1 MHFSKHILKNGT
13 RVVLVPMKDS
23 QTITVQILVEAG
35 SKYENKQNNG
45 ISHFL
50 EHMMFKGTKQH
61 PTPEEIA
68 ELLDSV
74 GGEYNAFTG
83 KEETGYWMKV
93 PANHF
98 DLALTVVSDIYLN
111 SLFKAKEI
119 EKERGVILQEINMIK
134 DTPMRH
140 LWDIFENLLYGNQ
153 PAGRD
158 IIGTE
163 NNIKKFKRKNF
174 IEYFKNKYTPQS
186 TVVVVA
192 GLFNEETALK
202 KITKL
207 FNKKNS
213 FVKKVGK
220 KRVVENQKRPAVK
233 INFKETD
240 QTHLLMGFR
249 AFSMFNSDRHAL
261 SLLGNILG
269 GGMSSRLFS
278 EIREKRGLAY
288 YVRAGA
294 EMNTDT
300 GYLYA
305 NAGIEHNNLSKTITL
320 ILKEFKKITV
330 KKITL
335 KELKKVKEFVKGRT
349 QMSLESS
356 DEMGSFFGGQEL
368 HRKKIKS
375 PEELFKKIDS
385 VSAEDIQRVA
395 KKVIKNKSLNLAIIG
410 PHKNKT
416 VLNNILKI

>member
-1 MHFSKHILKNGT
+1 
-13 RVVLVPMKDS
+13 
-23 QTITVQILVEAG
+23 
-35 SKYENKQNNG
+35 
-45 ISHFL
+45 
-50 EHMMFKGTKQH
+50 
-61 PTPEEIA
+61 
-68 ELLDSV
+68 
-74 GGEYNAFTG
+74 
-83 KEETGYWMKV
+83 
-93 PANHF
+93 
-98 DLALTVVSDIYLN
+98 
-111 SLFKAKEI
+111 
-119 EKERGVILQEINMIK
+119 
-134 DTPMRH
+134 
-140 LWDIFENLLYGNQ
+140 
-153 PAGRD
+153 
-158 IIGTE
+158 
-163 NNIKKFKRKNF
+163 
-174 IEYFKNKYTPQS
+174 
-186 TVVVVA
+186 
-192 GLFNEETALK
+192 
-202 KITKL
+202 
-207 FNKKNS
+207 
-213 FVKKVGK
+213 
-220 KRVVENQKRPAVK
+220 
-233 INFKETD
+233 
-240 QTHLLMGFR
+240 MGFR
-249 AFSMFNSDRHAL
+249 AFNMFNSDRHAL

-305 NAGIEHNNLSKTITL
+305 NAGVEHNNLSKTITL

-330 KKITL
+330 KKITV

-385 VSAEDIQRVA
+385 VSTEDIQRVA